1 MGQTNQEAE
10 PESAER
16 RQTRRYPVE
25 LEAEYR
31 LLDALGTW
39 QSGRTRVLNLSTGGV
54 WFETPQPLPRGVRV
68 ELAIRWPSPSGLIQL
83 YVFGQTVRCEN
94 GCCGARILR
103 HGFRLQRAG

>member
-54 WFETPQPLPRGVRV
+54 
-68 ELAIRWPSPSGLIQL
+68 
-83 YVFGQTVRCEN
+83 
-94 GCCGARILR
+94 
-103 HGFRLQRAG
+103 AGS